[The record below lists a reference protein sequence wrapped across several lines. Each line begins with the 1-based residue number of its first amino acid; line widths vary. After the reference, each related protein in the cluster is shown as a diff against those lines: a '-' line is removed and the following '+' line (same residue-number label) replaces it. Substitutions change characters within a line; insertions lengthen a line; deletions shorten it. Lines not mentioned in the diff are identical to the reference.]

1 MPQNPPPAT
10 PEDPTPETDA
20 TPVVSTVARGRVAI
34 VGRPNVGQSEL
45 FNRLAGRRVAI
56 VHDQPGVTRD
66 RISTICKLGNTP
78 FEVIDT
84 GGIGANL
91 EDGFADQVRAEADIA
106 IQSADLILFVVDAR
120 EGITSIDEALAQI
133 LHRGD
138 ASVMLVVNKVDTEK
152 TDPAAAEFTAL
163 GFANLL
169 SISAAHGRN
178 FGQLVERIE
187 RELASRTALSGG
199 SDAEDAASPSA
210 GSRIKIAIVG
220 RPNVGKSSLINA
232 ILRDERTIVS
242 DIAGTTRDA
251 VDVPYERDGVHY
263 TLIDTAGIRRRTKR
277 DSSVEV
283 FSVMRSEKSIRRAD
297 LCVLVIDSSAG
308 AVAQERRIARQ
319 ILDAKKPCIVLF
331 NKFDLFHPD
340 ARFQDRIDQLNEEIA
355 PDLFFLHYAPM
366 IAVSAKKRDYLG
378 KIFKAIDELRELAA
392 APLSTGVLNRLLSH
406 AIQSN
411 PPPVRRS
418 KRLKLLYATQKRD
431 DRPRPVPVPEYL
443 LFVNYSNLLTR
454 TYERYLE
461 NTIRDKHPLTGL
473 PIVFTIKSRKSH
485 GGSNAESAGARV
497 ASKGGGRPKGKP
509 KPKSD
514 RDGGKHSAKRKSAS
528 DKDTKRTRP
537 PSKKARSKSTGRGRP
552 SAPPK
557 GGRSSG
563 RTKSGR

>member
-1 MPQNPPPAT
+1 MISPLPQYHLPDLVT
-10 PEDPTPETDA
+10 ELDE
-20 TPVVSTVARGRVAI
+20 
-34 VGRPNVGQSEL
+34 RPSPFPL
-45 FNRLAGRRVAI
+45 LDRAFNAVER
-56 VHDQPGVTRD
+56 
-66 RISTICKLGNTP
+66 
-78 FEVIDT
+78 
-84 GGIGANL
+84 
-91 EDGFADQVRAEADIA
+91 
-106 IQSADLILFVVDAR
+106 
-120 EGITSIDEALAQI
+120 ALAQ
-133 LHRGD
+133 LG
-138 ASVMLVVNKVDTEK
+138 VE
-152 TDPAAAEFTAL
+152 DPASLRSPRPVEEALSANALPEGTLLVLSPGELRAAEVD
-163 GFANLL
+163 
-169 SISAAHGRN
+169 
-178 FGQLVERIE
+178 VEE
-187 RELASRTALSGG
+187 TV
-199 SDAEDAASPSA
+199 
-210 GSRIKIAIVG
+210 K
-220 RPNVGKSSLINA
+220 
-232 ILRDERTIVS
+232 DERL
-242 DIAGTTRDA
+242 G
-251 VDVPYERDGVHY
+251 
-263 TLIDTAGIRRRTKR
+263 
-277 DSSVEV
+277 
-283 FSVMRSEKSIRRAD
+283 
-297 LCVLVIDSSAG
+297 G
-308 AVAQERRIARQ
+308 AVY
-319 ILDAKKPCIVLF
+319 LSL
-331 NKFDLFHPD
+331 PD
-340 ARFQDRIDQLNEEIA
+340 AD
-355 PDLFFLHYAPM
+355 DLPTRA
-366 IAVSAKKRDYLG
+366 RG
-378 KIFKAIDELRELAA
+378 LRELAA